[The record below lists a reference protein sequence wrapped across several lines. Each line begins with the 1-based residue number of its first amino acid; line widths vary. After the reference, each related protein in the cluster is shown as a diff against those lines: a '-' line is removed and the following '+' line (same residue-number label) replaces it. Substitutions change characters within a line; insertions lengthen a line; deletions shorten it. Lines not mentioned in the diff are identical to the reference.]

1 MPEISKLENFE
12 NFGNLNRLYL
22 QDVLYYKLILNY
34 KKIFMARKSI
44 LVVDDEKS
52 QREIL
57 EMILS
62 SEGYDVTMAS
72 SGEAAMKFVA
82 DRHFD
87 LVLTDLKMTG
97 MSGLDLLKQLT
108 DFDKSIIV
116 LLLTAHGTV
125 DSAVD
130 ALRLGA
136 FDYLQKPYDREK
148 LLDTISRALNKLT
161 NLDAEIVSASPEMD
175 RVKKLI
181 LKVAKS
187 NSTVLIR
194 GESGTGKELI
204 ARSIHNNSLRAS
216 EVFQAVNCAAI
227 NENLL
232 ESELFGHEKGSFT
245 GAVGEKKGLFEVADG
260 GTLFL
265 DEIGELD
272 VSLQAKLLRALQ
284 EKQIRRVGATREINT
299 DVRVVAATNRDLLK
313 MTKEGSF
320 REDLYYRLNVLSIEI
335 PPLRERRSDV
345 MLLME
350 YFIKKHTRDTNRKIS
365 LSPEARRIFEDYSY
379 PGNVRQ
385 LESAIERAILLC
397 ENDTITVDDL
407 PPEMTQ
413 GTRAASVSNDL
424 FKLPPEGVSFEDV
437 ERSLI
442 MQAMDRTDNN
452 ITKSA
457 KLLGLTFRTLQ
468 YRLEKFGIKRDGA
481 EDEEEA

>member
-1 MPEISKLENFE
+1 
-12 NFGNLNRLYL
+12 
-22 QDVLYYKLILNY
+22 
-34 KKIFMARKSI
+34 MARKSI
-44 LVVDDEKS
+44 LVVDDEKN

-57 EMILS
+57 ETILS
-62 SEGYDVTMAS
+62 GEGYDVTTAS
-72 SGEAAMKFVA
+72 SGEAAMKFVET
-82 DRHFD
+82 RRFD

-97 MSGLDLLKQLT
+97 MSGLDLLKELT
-108 DFDKSIIV
+108 NFDKSIIV
-116 LLLTAHGTV
+116 ILLTAHGSV

-136 FDYLQKPYDREK
+136 FDYLQKPYDSDK
-148 LLDTISRALNKLT
+148 LLETVDRALKKLSA
-161 NLDAEIVSASPEMD
+161 LDTEIVSVSPEMD
-175 RVKKLI
+175 KVKKLI
-181 LKVAKS
+181 LKIAKS

-204 ARSIHNNSLRAS
+204 ARAMHMNSLRS
-216 EVFQAVNCAAI
+216 SNTFQAVNCAAI

-232 ESELFGHEKGSFT
+232 ESELFGHEKGAFT
-245 GAVGEKKGLFEVADG
+245 GAVGEKKGLFEIADG

-272 VSLQAKLLRALQ
+272 IALQAKLLRALQ
-284 EKQIRRVGATREINT
+284 EREIRRVGGVKEIAV
-299 DVRVVAATNRDLLK
+299 DVRVLAATNRDLLK
-313 MTKEGSF
+313 MTEEKRF
-320 REDLYYRLNVLSIEI
+320 REDLYYRLNVLSIDV
-335 PPLRERRSDV
+335 PPLRERRTDIPE
-345 MLLME
+345 LID
-350 YFIKKHTRDTNRKIS
+350 YFVKKHTRGTDRSIDIESAAKKLLN
-365 LSPEARRIFEDYSY
+365 DYHY

-397 ENDTITVDDL
+397 EDDTITSDDL

-413 GTRAASVSNDL
+413 GTSLADVSGDSN
-424 FKLPPEGVSFEDV
+424 FKLPPEGVNFEDV

-468 YRLEKFGIKRDGA
+468 YRLEKFGIKKDDDGT
-481 EDEEEA
+481 EEEVES

>member
-1 MPEISKLENFE
+1 MS
-12 NFGNLNRLYL
+12 
-22 QDVLYYKLILNY
+22 
-34 KKIFMARKSI
+34 RKSI
-44 LVVDDEKS
+44 LVVDDEKG

-62 SEGYDVTMAS
+62 GEGYDVTTAS

-97 MSGLDLLKQLT
+97 MSGLDLLKELT

-116 LLLTAHGTV
+116 LLLTAHGSV

-136 FDYLQKPYDREK
+136 FDYLQKPYDSEK
-148 LLDTISRALNKLT
+148 LLDTVSRALNKLST
-161 NLDAEIVSASPEMD
+161 LDVEIVSGSSEMD
-175 RVKKLI
+175 KVKKLI
-181 LKVAKS
+181 LKIANS
-187 NSTVLIR
+187 SSTVLIR

-204 ARSIHNNSLRAS
+204 ARAIHKNSQRS
-216 EVFQAVNCAAI
+216 NQIFQAVNCAAI

-245 GAVGEKKGLFEVADG
+245 GAFSEKKGLFEVADG

-272 VSLQAKLLRALQ
+272 ISLQAKILRALQ
-284 EKQIRRVGATREINT
+284 EKQIRRVGGTKEINI
-299 DVRVVAATNRDLLK
+299 DVRVVTATNRDLLK
-313 MTKEGSF
+313 MTEEGSF

-335 PPLRERRSDV
+335 PPLRDRGSDT
-345 MLLME
+345 LLLRD
-350 YFIKKHTRDTNRKIS
+350 YFIKKHTRDSKREIKIGKEAEKI
-365 LSPEARRIFEDYSY
+365 LSGYNY

-397 ENDTITVDDL
+397 EDDTITVEDL
-407 PPEMTQ
+407 PPEM
-413 GTRAASVSNDL
+413 VSRNTDSAVSGE
-424 FKLPPEGVSFEDV
+424 FKLPPEGVNFEDV

-442 MQAMDRTDNN
+442 IQAMDRTDSN

-468 YRLEKFGIKRDGA
+468 YRLEKYGIKKDDDIVEG
-481 EDEEEA
+481 E

>member
-1 MPEISKLENFE
+1 MS
-12 NFGNLNRLYL
+12 
-22 QDVLYYKLILNY
+22 
-34 KKIFMARKSI
+34 RKSI

-57 EMILS
+57 ELILS
-62 SEGYDVTMAS
+62 DEGYDVTTAS
-72 SGEAAMKFVA
+72 SGEAAMKFVET
-82 DRHFD
+82 RRFD

-97 MSGLDLLKQLT
+97 MSGLDLLKELT
-108 DFDKSIIV
+108 NFDKSIIV
-116 LLLTAHGTV
+116 MLLTAHGSV

-136 FDYLQKPYDREK
+136 FDYLQKPYDSEK
-148 LLDTISRALNKLT
+148 LLETVSRALKKLSV
-161 NLDAEIVSASPEMD
+161 LDTEIVSVSPEMD
-175 RVKKLI
+175 KVKKLI
-181 LKVAKS
+181 LKIAKS

-204 ARSIHNNSLRAS
+204 ARSIHKNSLRANGI
-216 EVFQAVNCAAI
+216 FQAVNCAAI

-245 GAVGEKKGLFEVADG
+245 GAVAEKKGLFEIADN

-272 VSLQAKLLRALQ
+272 IALQAKLLRALQ
-284 EKQIRRVGATREINT
+284 EKQIRRVGGIKEIDI
-299 DVRVVAATNRDLLK
+299 DVRVLAATNRDLLK
-313 MTKEGSF
+313 MTEEKRF
-320 REDLYYRLNVLSIEI
+320 REDLYYRLNVLSIEM
-335 PPLRERRSDV
+335 PPLRTRRTDV
-345 MLLME
+345 PVLIE
-350 YFIKKHTRDTNRKIS
+350 YFMKKHTRGTDRKVTIA
-365 LSPEARRIFEDYSY
+365 PDGKRILDDYSY

-385 LESAIERAILLC
+385 LESALERAILLC
-397 ENDTITVDDL
+397 ENDTVTVEDL

-413 GTRAASVSNDL
+413 GSGTSFSVDM
-424 FKLPPEGVSFEDV
+424 FKLPMEGVNFEDV

-442 MQAMDRTDNN
+442 MQAMDRTNNN

-468 YRLEKFGIKRDGA
+468 YRLEKFGFKKDA
-481 EDEEEA
+481 DETDEGEES

>member
-1 MPEISKLENFE
+1 
-12 NFGNLNRLYL
+12 
-22 QDVLYYKLILNY
+22 
-34 KKIFMARKSI
+34 MARKSI
-44 LVVDDEKS
+44 LVVDDEKN

-57 EMILS
+57 ETILS
-62 SEGYDVTMAS
+62 GEGYDVTTAS
-72 SGEAAMKFVA
+72 SGEAAMKFVEA
-82 DRHFD
+82 RRFD

-97 MSGLDLLKQLT
+97 MSGLDLLKELT
-108 DFDKSIIV
+108 NYDKSIIV
-116 LLLTAHGTV
+116 ILLTAHGSV

-136 FDYLQKPYDREK
+136 FDYLQKPYDSEK
-148 LLDTISRALNKLT
+148 LLETVSRALNKLT
-161 NLDAEIVSASPEMD
+161 TLDIEIVSVSPEMD
-175 RVKKLI
+175 GVKKMI
-181 LKVAKS
+181 LKIAKS

-204 ARSIHNNSLRAS
+204 ARSIHKNSLRS
-216 EVFQAVNCAAI
+216 NEIFQAVNCAAI

-245 GAVGEKKGLFEVADG
+245 GAIAEKKGLFEIAHN

-284 EKQIRRVGATREINT
+284 EKQIRRVGGIKDIDV

-313 MTKEGSF
+313 MAEEKRF
-320 REDLYYRLNVLSIEI
+320 REDLYYRLNVLSLEI
-335 PPLRERRSDV
+335 PPLRNRRTDIPV
-345 MLLME
+345 LID
-350 YFIKKHTRDTNRKIS
+350 YFLKKHTRGSDKKVTIK
-365 LSPEARRIFEDYSY
+365 PDARRLLEDYSY

-385 LESAIERAILLC
+385 LESAIERAVLLC
-397 ENDTITVDDL
+397 ENELITIEDL

-413 GTRAASVSNDL
+413 STGASSSADL
-424 FKLPPEGVSFEDV
+424 FKLPPEGVNFEDV

-468 YRLEKFGIKRDGA
+468 YRLEKFGFKKDA
-481 EDEEEA
+481 TDEEEEGA

>member
-1 MPEISKLENFE
+1 
-12 NFGNLNRLYL
+12 
-22 QDVLYYKLILNY
+22 
-34 KKIFMARKSI
+34 MARKSI

-62 SEGYDVTMAS
+62 SEGYDVTTAS
-72 SGEAAMKFVA
+72 SGEAALKFVA

-87 LVLTDLKMTG
+87 LVLSDLKMTG
-97 MSGLDLLKQLT
+97 MNGLELLKQLSAQ
-108 DFDKSIIV
+108 DSSVMVI
-116 LLLTAHGTV
+116 LLTAHGTV

-148 LLDTISRALNKLT
+148 LLETISRALKKLT
-161 NLDAEIVSASPEMD
+161 RLDAEIVSVSPEMD
-175 RVKKLI
+175 KVKKLI
-181 LKVAKS
+181 LKIAKS

-204 ARSIHNNSLRAS
+204 ARAIHQNSPRAD

-272 VSLQAKLLRALQ
+272 ISLQAKILRALQ
-284 EKQIRRVGATREINT
+284 EKQIRRVGGTKEIKT

-313 MTKEGSF
+313 MTQDGRF

-335 PPLRERRSDV
+335 PPLRERRSDIPV
-345 MLLME
+345 LID
-350 YFIKKHTRDTNRKIS
+350 YFVKKHTKNSSVKIKG
-365 LSPEARRIFEDYSY
+365 LSKEAKKILLDYSY

-385 LESAIERAILLC
+385 LESAIERAVLLA
-397 ENDTITVDDL
+397 ESESITPDDL
-407 PPEMTQ
+407 PPEMLSKETATSRN
-413 GTRAASVSNDL
+413 GESSFT
-424 FKLPPEGVSFEDV
+424 LPPQGVNFEEL

-442 MQAMDRTDNN
+442 MQAMERTDNN

-468 YRLEKFGIKRDGA
+468 YRLEKFGIKRDGV
-481 EDEEEA
+481 EENEQE

>member
-1 MPEISKLENFE
+1 
-12 NFGNLNRLYL
+12 
-22 QDVLYYKLILNY
+22 
-34 KKIFMARKSI
+34 MARKSI

-62 SEGYDVTMAS
+62 GEGYDVTTAS
-72 SGEAAMKFVA
+72 SGEAAMKFVES
-82 DRHFD
+82 RRFD

-97 MSGLDLLKQLT
+97 ISGLDLLKELT
-108 DFDKSIIV
+108 NYDKSIIV
-116 LLLTAHGTV
+116 ILLTAHGSV

-136 FDYLQKPYDREK
+136 FDYLQKPYDKEK
-148 LLDTISRALNKLT
+148 LLDTVSRALNKLST
-161 NLDAEIVSASPEMD
+161 LDIEIVSVSPEMD
-175 RVKKLI
+175 AVKKLI
-181 LKVAKS
+181 LKIAKS
-187 NSTVLIR
+187 SSTVLIR

-204 ARSIHNNSLRAS
+204 ARSIHKNSLRS
-216 EVFQAVNCAAI
+216 NETFQAVNCAAI

-245 GAVGEKKGLFEVADG
+245 GAIAEKKGLFEIAHG

-272 VSLQAKLLRALQ
+272 ISLQAKILRALQ
-284 EKQIRRVGATREINT
+284 EKQIRRVGGVKEIEV

-313 MTKEGSF
+313 MAEEKRF
-320 REDLYYRLNVLSIEI
+320 REDLYYRLNVLSLDV
-335 PPLRERRSDV
+335 PPLRNRRSDIPV
-345 MLLME
+345 LIE
-350 YFIKKHTRDTNRKIS
+350 YFLKKHTRGTNRKVT
-365 LSPEARRIFEDYSY
+365 LSTEARRLLEDYSY

-385 LESAIERAILLC
+385 LESAIERAVLLC
-397 ENDTITVDDL
+397 ENDTITLDDL

-413 GTRAASVSNDL
+413 SNGNRAVSDDL
-424 FKLPPEGVSFEDV
+424 FRLPAEGVNFEDV

-452 ITKSA
+452 ITKAA

-468 YRLEKFGIKRDGA
+468 YRLEKFGFKKDSDGTEDSA
-481 EDEEEA
+481 EA

>member
-1 MPEISKLENFE
+1 
-12 NFGNLNRLYL
+12 
-22 QDVLYYKLILNY
+22 
-34 KKIFMARKSI
+34 MARKSI
-44 LVVDDEKS
+44 LVVDDEKN

-57 EMILS
+57 ETILS
-62 SEGYDVTMAS
+62 GEGYDVTMAS

-97 MSGLDLLKQLT
+97 MSGLDLLKELT

-116 LLLTAHGTV
+116 ILLTAHGTI

-136 FDYLQKPYDREK
+136 FEYLQKPYDSEK
-148 LLDTISRALNKLT
+148 LLETVSRALKKLT
-161 NLDAEIVSASPEMD
+161 TLDAEIISVSPEMD

-181 LKVAKS
+181 LKIAKS

-204 ARSIHNNSLRAS
+204 ARSMHTNSLRSS
-216 EVFQAVNCAAI
+216 EAFQAVNCAAI

-245 GAVGEKKGLFEVADG
+245 GAIADKKGLFEIAHN

-272 VSLQAKLLRALQ
+272 ISLQAKILRALQ
-284 EKQIRRVGATREINT
+284 EKQIRRVGGIREIDV
-299 DVRVVAATNRDLLK
+299 DVRVVAATNRDLLHMVEEK
-313 MTKEGSF
+313 RF
-320 REDLYYRLNVLSIEI
+320 REDLYYRLNVLSIEL
-335 PPLRERRSDV
+335 PALRERRSDV
-345 MLLME
+345 TVLID
-350 YFIKKHTRDTNRKIS
+350 YFVKKHTRGTSRKITIS
-365 LSPEARRIFEDYSY
+365 SDARRLLEDYAY

-385 LESAIERAILLC
+385 LESALERAILLC
-397 ENDTITVDDL
+397 ENDTVTLDDL

-413 GTRAASVSNDL
+413 TASAASADL

-442 MQAMDRTDNN
+442 MQAMARTDNN

-468 YRLEKFGIKRDGA
+468 YRLEKFGYKKDGEDA
-481 EDEEEA
+481 EDISETQIGE

>member
-1 MPEISKLENFE
+1 
-12 NFGNLNRLYL
+12 
-22 QDVLYYKLILNY
+22 
-34 KKIFMARKSI
+34 MARKSI

-62 SEGYDVTMAS
+62 GEGYDVTTAS
-72 SGEAAMKFVA
+72 SGEAALKFVA
-82 DRHFD
+82 DRRFD
-87 LVLTDLKMTG
+87 LVLTDFKMTG
-97 MSGLDLLKQLT
+97 MSGLDLLKELV

-136 FDYLQKPYDREK
+136 FDYLQKPYDRDK
-148 LLDTISRALNKLT
+148 LLETISRALNKLS
-161 NLDAEIVSASPEMD
+161 NLDAEIISDSPEMD
-175 RVKKLI
+175 KVKKLI

-187 NSTVLIR
+187 NATVLIR

-204 ARSIHNNSLRAS
+204 ARAIHTNSLRSS
-216 EVFQAVNCAAI
+216 ETFQAVNCAAI

-245 GAVGEKKGLFEVADG
+245 GAVGEKKGLFEIADR

-272 VSLQAKLLRALQ
+272 ISLQAKILRALQ
-284 EKQIRRVGATREINT
+284 EKQIRRVGGTRELNV

-313 MTKEGSF
+313 MSQDGRF
-320 REDLYYRLNVLSIEI
+320 REDLYYRLNVLSIEL
-335 PPLRERRSDV
+335 PSLRTRRSDIPV
-345 MLLME
+345 LID
-350 YFIKKHTRDTNRKIS
+350 YFLAKHTRNTDRKVS
-365 LSPEARRIFEDYSY
+365 LNNESKWLLLDYSY

-385 LESAIERAILLC
+385 LESALERAVLLC
-397 ENDTITVDDL
+397 ENNTITVEDL
-407 PPEMTQ
+407 PPEMVQ
-413 GTRAASVSNDL
+413 SSNPVLTANL
-424 FKLPPEGVSFEDV
+424 FELPPNGVNFEDV

-442 MQAMDRTDNN
+442 LQAMERTDNN

-468 YRLEKFGIKRDGA
+468 YRLEKFGVKKETDGTE
-481 EDEEEA
+481 EDIES

>member
-1 MPEISKLENFE
+1 MS
-12 NFGNLNRLYL
+12 
-22 QDVLYYKLILNY
+22 
-34 KKIFMARKSI
+34 RKSI

-62 SEGYDVTMAS
+62 GEGYDVTTAS

-97 MSGLDLLKQLT
+97 MSGLDLLKELT

-136 FDYLQKPYDREK
+136 FDFLQKPYDRDK
-148 LLDTISRALNKLT
+148 LLDTISRALNKLSA
-161 NLDAEIVSASPEMD
+161 LDSEIISASEEMD
-175 RVKKLI
+175 KVKKLI

-204 ARSIHNNSLRAS
+204 ARAIHKNSLRTS

-272 VSLQAKLLRALQ
+272 ISLQAKILRALQ
-284 EKQIRRVGATREINT
+284 EKQIRRVGGIKELDV
-299 DVRVVAATNRDLLK
+299 DVRVVTATNRDLLK
-313 MTKEGSF
+313 MSQEGRF
-320 REDLYYRLNVLSIEI
+320 REDLYYRLNVLSIEL
-335 PPLRERRSDV
+335 PALRERRSDV
-345 MLLME
+345 PVLID
-350 YFIKKHTRDTNRKIS
+350 YFLNKHTRGTNRKIT
-365 LSPEARRIFEDYSY
+365 LDKNAKRILENYTY

-385 LESAIERAILLC
+385 LESALERAVLLC
-397 ENDTITVDDL
+397 ENNTITSEDL
-407 PPEMTQ
+407 PPEMSQSSKT
-413 GTRAASVSNDL
+413 ASANDL
-424 FKLPPEGVSFEDV
+424 FKLPAEGINFEDV

-457 KLLGLTFRTLQ
+457 KLFGLTFRTLQ
-468 YRLEKFGIKRDGA
+468 YRLEKFGSKKDSA
-481 EDEEEA
+481 AEEEE